1 MVNDNGKVILTATA
15 PTATL
20 DIPWLL
26 SSGCNARTRSWT
38 VLLGYRKVIA
48 WKELRSDEEPS
59 KDAITLLRS
68 KFGDIAV
75 QPGKTLGFV
84 GGNVSLDGWL
94 C

>member
-26 SSGCNARTRSWT
+26 SSGCNAPARSWT

-48 WKELRSDEEPS
+48 WKELRSDEEP
-59 KDAITLLRS
+59 KGCDYTLEEQILGHRS
-68 KFGDIAV
+68 AA
-75 QPGKTLGFV
+75 GKTLGFV

-94 C
+94 WQ